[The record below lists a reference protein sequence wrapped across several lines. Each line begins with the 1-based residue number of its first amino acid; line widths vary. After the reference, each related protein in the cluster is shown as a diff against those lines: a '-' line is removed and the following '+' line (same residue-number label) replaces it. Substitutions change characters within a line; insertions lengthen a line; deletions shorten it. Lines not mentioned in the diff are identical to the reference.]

1 MLVALENH
9 FCETNEEVDQ
19 LTVAPAAVFRDQ
31 MERHFEVR
39 QGDNRFDAVL
49 KALVEQIVI
58 EFQASL
64 VRLKLV
70 AFREDPRPGNRGAE
84 AFEPHFGKEFDVFFI
99 AVVEIDG
106 FMVRVIFPVQHAV
119 GDFTRHAVR
128 PRGHDIG
135 HAHALAALFP
145 AAFKLMRRNGPA
157 PQKICFKS

>member
-39 QGDNRFDAVL
+39 QCDNRFDAVL
-49 KALVEQIVI
+49 QTFVEQIVI

-84 AFEPHFGKEFDVFFI
+84 AFEPHLGKEFDVFFI
-99 AVVEIDG
+99 AVVEING
-106 FMVRVIFPVQHAV
+106 FMVRVIFPLQYAV

-128 PRGHDIG
+128 PRGHHIG

-145 AAFKLMRRNGPA
+145 AAFQLVRRNGPA